1 MNQFFSRPAS
11 LRRPVRHCSITSAM
25 TSLGLLAFLLI
36 MSVQT
41 PAQAQLNGGRGPSF
55 VRAAWNLEPGYFTLG
70 AHTRFYGKVADGAR
84 VGGTT
89 IATTYWVVQGGFSL
103 NYGISRHFEASL
115 APTLYQDTNRGGKG
129 FNLPDDL
136 YLRLK
141 IGSFGAR
148 GSAMNYGVELAGRIP
163 TGKTHNIPFE
173 SYSSGKFS
181 FGVTALASFA
191 RDPLYPEDGLSLHF
205 NLGYWN
211 HNDVGEK
218 LTSLPLEQDTS
229 LVRQMTQEFTYGAA
243 VIFPSEKFNFRF
255 ELMGSG
261 FLSAPPVSAY
271 SREAVAYFSP
281 GVSYKAYRW
290 MTLDFNSDIR
300 LSGEN
305 NTTVYGKGLPG
316 ISGLPNYPSWRA
328 TLGMK
333 LTLLPTSLYSSSE
346 RELLMRKAESR
357 RELFEQIIK
366 EQRETEA
373 AESELERIKD
383 ERRKAERELDRLRRI
398 LEGEAKRQQ
407 QENATGENGDTPP
420 KE

>member
-1 MNQFFSRPAS
+1 MKQIFSRRFSAAQTS
-11 LRRPVRHCSITSAM
+11 LRRSLNFSAAAGIL
-25 TSLGLLAFLLI
+25 LGLALVL
-36 MSVQT
+36 SWDS
-41 PAQAQLNGGRGPSF
+41 PAQAQFNAGRGPSF
-55 VRAAWNLEPGYFTLG
+55 VRAAWNLDPGYLTFG
-70 AHTRFYGKVADGAR
+70 AHTRFNGKVAEASRNG
-84 VGGTT
+84 VSL
-89 IATTYWVVQGGFSL
+89 ATTYWIVQGGFSL
-103 NYGISRHFEASL
+103 NYGISRHFEAAL
-115 APTLYQDTNRGGKG
+115 APMLYQDTNRGGKG
-129 FNLPDDL
+129 FDLPHDL

-148 GSAMNYGVELAGRIP
+148 GSAMSYGVELAGRLP
-163 TGKTHNIPFE
+163 TGKTHNIPYE
-173 SYSSGKFS
+173 TYSADKFS
-181 FGVTALASFA
+181 YGLTALASYA
-191 RDPLYPEDGLSLHF
+191 HDPLYPEDGLSVHF

-218 LTSLPLEQDTS
+218 LTSLPLAQDTL
-229 LVRQMTQEFTYGAA
+229 LVKQMTQEFTYGAA

-255 ELMGSG
+255 EVMGSG
-261 FLSAPPVSAY
+261 FLTAPPASAY
-271 SREAVAYFSP
+271 SRESVAYFSP

-300 LSGEN
+300 LSGTN
-305 NTTVYGKGLPG
+305 NTTVYGKGLPE
-316 ISGLPNYPSWRA
+316 IQGLPNYPSWRA

-373 AESELERIKD
+373 AETELERIKD

-407 QENATGENGDTPP
+407 QESTNGENSDNPP
-420 KE
+420 QE

>member
-1 MNQFFSRPAS
+1 MKQFFSRPAS
-11 LRRPVRHCSITSAM
+11 LRQSVRRFYEHFSGTASALFCLAM
-25 TSLGLLAFLLI
+25 LAGLH
-36 MSVQT
+36 T
-41 PAQAQLNGGRGPSF
+41 TAQAQLNGGRGPSF
-55 VRAAWNLEPGYFTLG
+55 VRAAWNLEPGYLTLG
-70 AHTRFYGKVADGAR
+70 AHTRFYGKVADVTRPG
-84 VGGTT
+84 VPT

-103 NYGISRHFEASL
+103 NYGISRHFEASF
-115 APTLYQDTNRGGKG
+115 APNLYQDTNRGGKG
-129 FNLPDDL
+129 FNLPDDIVM
-136 YLRLK
+136 RLK

-163 TGKTHNIPFE
+163 TGKTHNVPFE

-181 FGVTALASFA
+181 FGLTGLASYA
-191 RDPLYPEDGLSLHF
+191 HDPLYPEDGLSLHF

-218 LTSLPLEQDTS
+218 LNNVPLAKDS
-229 LVRQMTQEFTYGAA
+229 ALVTQMTQEFNYGAA
-243 VIFPSEKFNFRF
+243 IVFPSEKFNFRF
-255 ELMGSG
+255 ELMGSA
-261 FLSAPPVSAY
+261 FLNAPPVSAY
-271 SREAVAYFSP
+271 SREPMTYFSP

-290 MTLDFNSDIR
+290 MTLEFNSDIR
-300 LSGEN
+300 LSGE
-305 NTTVYGKGLPG
+305 TDKTDYKGLVQ
-316 ISGLPNYPSWRA
+316 IAGLPNYPAWRA

-373 AESELERIKD
+373 AEAELERIKD

-407 QENATGENGDTPP
+407 QENSTGDNGEAPP
-420 KE
+420 QR

>member
-1 MNQFFSRPAS
+1 MKQFYPRPSS
-11 LRRPVRHCSITSAM
+11 LRRSIRRCSHNFA
-25 TSLGLLAFLLI
+25 GLALALSGVMFLLGNFAP
-36 MSVQT
+36 VH
-41 PAQAQLNGGRGPSF
+41 AQLNGGRGPSF
-55 VRAAWNLEPGYFTLG
+55 VRAAWNLEPGYLTLG
-70 AHTRFYGKVADGAR
+70 AHTRFNGKVAEITRNGA
-84 VGGTT
+84 TL
-89 IATTYWVVQGGFSL
+89 ATTYWVVQGGFSL

-136 YLRLK
+136 FLRLK

-148 GSAMNYGVELAGRIP
+148 GSAMSYGVELAGRVP

-173 SYSSGKFS
+173 AYAADNFS

-191 RDPLYPEDGLSLHF
+191 HDPLYPEDGLSAHF

-218 LTSLPLEQDTS
+218 LNNLPLAKDTA
-229 LVRQMTQEFTYGAA
+229 LVTQMTQEFIYGAA
-243 VIFPSEKFNFRF
+243 IIFPSEKFNFRF
-255 ELMGSG
+255 EVMGSG
-261 FLSAPPVSAY
+261 YLNAPPPSAY
-271 SREAVAYFSP
+271 SREPVTYLSP

-305 NTTVYGKGLPG
+305 DKTDYKGLVAIP
-316 ISGLPNYPSWRA
+316 GLPNYPSWRA

-407 QENATGENGDTPP
+407 QESASGENSNTPP
-420 KE
+420 QD